1 MTTGEPGDG
10 PVERCLLVP
19 LYVHPGADPA
29 AWEATAANAASVA
42 WVVFNP
48 ASGPGG
54 APQPEFVEAAALLS
68 TAGVPLL
75 GYVDTDYG
83 RRSHHEV
90 VADIERYQDW
100 YRIGGVFLDQAA
112 AAPELLAHYR
122 RLAVA
127 ARSLE
132 AWQVV
137 LNPGTHPDPGY
148 AEFADV
154 VVTFEGDAACH
165 RSLTVPEWTADF
177 PERRFAHLVHGATRE
192 DCAGIRESARRHRA
206 GYCYATPGSGDNP
219 WSVVMPELLLTA
231 APAAPVVRTGQGT
244 A

>member
-1 MTTGEPGDG
+1 MTTRGPG
-10 PVERCLLVP
+10 ERCLLVP

-29 AWEATAANAASVA
+29 AWEATAANGATVA

-54 APQPEFVEAAALLS
+54 APQSEFVEAAAVLRA
-68 TAGVPLL
+68 AGVPLL

-83 RRSHHEV
+83 RRGHHEV
-90 VADIERYQDW
+90 VADIERYQEW
-100 YRIGGVFLDQAA
+100 YRVEGVFLDQAA
-112 AAPELLAHYR
+112 TAPDLLAHYR

-132 AWQVV
+132 ARQVV

-148 AEFADV
+148 AELADV
-154 VVTFEGDAACH
+154 VVTFEGGADSH
-165 RSLTVPEWTADF
+165 RSLLVPGWTSDF
-177 PERRFAHLVHGATRE
+177 PQQRFAHLVHGASLE
-192 DCAGIRESARRHRA
+192 DCAGIRETARRHRA

-219 WSVVMPELLLTA
+219 WSVVMPELLLTG
-231 APAAPVVRTGQGT
+231 VRGT
-244 A
+244 P

>member
-1 MTTGEPGDG
+1 MTTREPG
-10 PVERCLLVP
+10 ERCLLVP
-19 LYVHPGADPA
+19 LYVHPGADPTTWA
-29 AWEATAANAASVA
+29 ATAANAETVG

-54 APQPEFVEAAALLS
+54 APQPAFVAAAAVLRA
-68 TAGVPLL
+68 AGVPLL

-83 RRSHHEV
+83 RRGHHDV
-90 VADIERYQDW
+90 VDDIERYQEW
-100 YRIGGVFLDQAA
+100 YRVEGVFLDQTA
-112 AAPELLAHYR
+112 AAPELLPYYR

-132 AWQVV
+132 ARQVV

-154 VVTFEGDAACH
+154 VVTFEGDADSH
-165 RSLTVPEWTADF
+165 RRLLVPDWTAGF
-177 PERRFAHLVHGATRE
+177 PECRFAHLVHGAAPE
-192 DCAGIRESARRHRA
+192 DCAGIREVARRYRA

-219 WSVVMPELLLTA
+219 WSVVMPELLLTVA
-231 APAAPVVRTGQGT
+231 QGT
-244 A
+244 P